1 MRFEWD
7 TEKEKINIIKHKMD
21 FKTAALLFNDE
32 NRVEYYDD
40 EHSQE
45 EDRYKAI
52 GIIGKTLMVATVVF
66 TDRGESIR
74 IISARKATEKERR
87 LYYDHYQGY

>member
-32 NRVEYYDD
+32 NRIEYYDD
-40 EHSQE
+40 EHSQN

-52 GIIGKTLMVATVVF
+52 GLIGKTLMVATVVF
-66 TDRGESIR
+66 TERGESIR

-87 LYYDHYQGY
+87 LYYDNYAGY

>member
-87 LYYDHYQGY
+87 LYYDNYAGY

>member
-21 FKTAALLFNDE
+21 FKTASLLFNDE

-52 GIIGKTLMVATVVF
+52 GIIGKTLMVAAVVF
-66 TDRGESIR
+66 T
-74 IISARKATEKERR
+74 
-87 LYYDHYQGY
+87 